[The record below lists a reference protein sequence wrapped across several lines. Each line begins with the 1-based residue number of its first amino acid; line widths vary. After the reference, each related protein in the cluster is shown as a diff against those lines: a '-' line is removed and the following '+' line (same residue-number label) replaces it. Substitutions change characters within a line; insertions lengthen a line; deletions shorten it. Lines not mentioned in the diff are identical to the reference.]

1 MVLVAENLSAI
12 VGDSRDMGLIPGLG
26 GSPGRSHEQRKL
38 VGYSPWG
45 HIDLET
51 TEVI

>member
-1 MVLVAENLSAI
+1 MVLVAENLSANA
-12 VGDSRDMGLIPGLG
+12 GDPRHMGLIPGLG
-26 GSPGRSHEQRKL
+26 GSPGRSYEQRKL
-38 VGYSPWG
+38 VGYSAWG

>member
-26 GSPGRSHEQRKL
+26 GSPEDPMNRGNWWATVHG
-38 VGYSPWG
+38 V
-45 HIDLET
+45 T
-51 TEVI
+51 